1 MKARIAKK
9 NIRGVT
15 EEDVRKAI
23 ADGVGIHKLM
33 LDYGVDLDTLIARFV
48 KKFGKGLSQELM
60 DALLENTN
68 DDDVQNISESLVK
81 KPMTAPFAN
90 PEFQE
95 GPTMVTVHLCCRK
108 DSSKD
113 VTVSGILGGRDYAG
127 MSKREKCDCL
137 VDLLTE
143 RITDQILKQ
152 YYENPD
158 GEFDLSKVD
167 KTFGQAVLTRIY
179 EEQFRRELQELF
191 EKEDA
196 LLADIELEIKNRTV
210 ERDTITSD
218 LSRIAV
224 SLHQYETDCSKL
236 DTRIERCRENH
247 DWRLPQRIGELH
259 RKATEVFNK
268 LEVCSGKNR
277 ANQEKKY
284 NSILSEIEL
293 CESEVGA
300 AAEKLVRLQHDYD
313 SLAVRI
319 SALEDEKVELEAS
332 LKTVDA
338 RLRVLEGQKKDLQK
352 ARFYLKMGEDGV
364 VATTRNVVNDLVG
377 DDLRPMTDLEIT
389 GSIDWTDKLR
399 AYEEKTG
406 KQLTDEDFIALVRIL
421 FLAPKQKQGYEI
433 VYGEGTEY
441 LADTILYFLGRK

>member
-9 NIRGVT
+9 NIREVT

-23 ADGVGIHKLM
+23 ADGVGIQKLM
-33 LDYGVDLDTLIARFV
+33 LDYGVDFDTLIARFV
-48 KKFGKGLSQELM
+48 KKFGKDLSQELM

-68 DDDVQNISESLVK
+68 DNDVQAIGESLVK
-81 KPMTAPFAN
+81 RPMTAPFAN
-90 PEFQE
+90 PKFQE
-95 GPTMVTVHLCCRK
+95 TQTIVTVHLHCCE
-108 DSSKD
+108 DSSKSAM
-113 VTVSGILGGRDYAG
+113 VSQILNGRDYAG
-127 MSKREKCDCL
+127 MSKHEKIDCL
-137 VDLLTE
+137 VNLLTE
-143 RITDQILKQ
+143 RASDQIMEQ

-167 KTFGQAVLTRIY
+167 KTFGQAVLSRIH
-179 EEQFRRELQELF
+179 EQQFKRELQELF

-210 ERDTITSD
+210 ERDTITSG

-224 SLHQYETDCSKL
+224 SLHQYETDCSQL

-247 DWRLPQRIGELH
+247 DWRLPQRISELR

-277 ANQEKKY
+277 SNQEKKY

-293 CESEVGA
+293 CESEVVA

-313 SLAVRI
+313 SLAVRV
-319 SALEDEKVELEAS
+319 SMLVDEKAELEAN
-332 LKTVDA
+332 LKAIDA
-338 RLRVLEGQKKDLQK
+338 HLRVLESQKKDLQK
-352 ARFYLKMGEDGV
+352 ARFYLKKGEDGV
-364 VATTRNVVNDLVG
+364 VVATRNVVNDLVS
-377 DDLRPMTDLEIT
+377 DDLRPMTDPEIV
-389 GSIDWTDKLR
+389 GSIEWTDRLR
-399 AYEEKTG
+399 GYEIKTG
-406 KQLTDEDFIALVRIL
+406 NQLADEDFVALVRIL

>member
-1 MKARIAKK
+1 MKARIARK
-9 NIRGVT
+9 NIRQMT

-33 LDYGVDLDTLIARFV
+33 LDYGVDLDTLITRFV

-68 DDDVQNISESLVK
+68 DNDVQTIEQSLVK

-90 PEFQE
+90 PEYQE
-95 GPTMVTVHLCCRK
+95 APTMVTVHLRCRK
-108 DSSKD
+108 DSSKSAM
-113 VTVSGILGGRDYAG
+113 VSRILSGRDDAE
-127 MSKREKCDCL
+127 MSDREKCDRL
-137 VDLLTE
+137 VDLLAE
-143 RITDQILKQ
+143 RVVDQMEQ
-152 YYENPD
+152 YFENPD
-158 GEFDLSKVD
+158 AEFDLSKVD
-167 KTFGQAVLTRIY
+167 KTFIQAVLTRIY
-179 EEQFRRELQELF
+179 EEQFKRELQELF
-191 EKEDA
+191 KKEDS
-196 LLADIELEIKNRTV
+196 LLADIELEIKNKMV

-224 SLHQYETDCSKL
+224 SLHQYEADRSQL

-247 DWRLPQRIGELH
+247 DWRLPQRISELH

-300 AAEKLVRLQHDYD
+300 AAGKLVRLQHDYD

-319 SALEDEKVELEAS
+319 SVLEDEKTELEAS
-332 LKTVDA
+332 LKAVDA
-338 RLRVLEGQKKDLQK
+338 RLRVLERQKKDLQK

-364 VATTRNVVNDLVG
+364 VATTRNVVNDLIS
-377 DDLRPMTDLEIT
+377 DDLRPMTGLEIA
-389 GSIDWTDKLR
+389 GSIEWTDRLR
-399 AYEEKTG
+399 EYEDKTG
-406 KQLTDEDFIALVRIL
+406 NQLTDADFVALVRIL

-441 LADTILYFLGRK
+441 LADTIIYFLGRK